1 MGLTSAA
8 TPFVITLAYDRVRA
22 YVRMLAKMVCEH
34 DGQFR
39 KETSARGVDEPQF
52 SLAITT
58 QGLTVHEAVANTGF
72 VLPRA
77 EQNEP
82 SNDLEILHDLIIQKW
97 ALEAFS

>member
-34 DGQFR
+34 DGQFH

-52 SLAITT
+52 SLAITR
-58 QGLTVHEAVANTGF
+58 LTVHEAVANTGF

-82 SNDLEILHDLIIQKW
+82 SNDLERLHDLIIPKW